1 MSHCR
6 RLYHLVWAT
15 RDRIPRID
23 QHGARVMDQAFRI
36 VCRDE
41 GVVVHAIG
49 VMPDHVHLALAIP
62 AQLSVS
68 NLVRRMKSASIYAI
82 NHGPFLASKANFSW
96 QPAYGV
102 VAFGEASLERVVRYV
117 TNQPKHHAADTTWP
131 IYELTNSPYRASQ
144 SREST

>member
-6 RLYHLVWAT
+6 HLYHLVWAT

-23 QHGARVMDQAFRI
+23 QHAARVMDQAFRI

-41 GVVVHAIG
+41 GVVVYAIG

-62 AQLSVS
+62 DHLSVS
-68 NLVRRMKSASIYAI
+68 SLVRRMKSASIYAI
-82 NHGPFLASKANFSW
+82 NHSPVLASKANFSW

-102 VAFGEASLERVVRYV
+102 VAFGETALDRVVRYV
-117 TNQPKHHAADTTWP
+117 VDQSSHHATNTTWP
-131 IYELTNSPYRASQ
+131 IYELTNSP
-144 SREST
+144 SREAVNGA